1 MGVFIIIANRYGLI
15 QKNMVVLKKMIKK
28 FFFLFAYK
36 IYPFIKNKEEYIKSL
51 EHLIT
56 KSEEKILI
64 LRIHK
69 YFMKNWSKQ
78 KLLNYND
85 YLDNKFYDT
94 TNNYSEAFNHAINR
108 LININHPKLTILVQK
123 MKSYINLRINEY
135 YEYIKDNNKDK
146 VEINQKEFIFTK
158 LKGFIEKYQ
167 LLYENEV
174 TLEQI
179 KTLYEKNKLEIY
191 EILIYLWID
200 FINDEE
206 DEELMKIYNKIIE
219 EINNETELNKNKI
232 EQKDKKKDN
241 YIDKMTKN
249 LEKDNFNFD
258 YIENE
263 SLGKSLDIEEND
275 IKEDIN
281 SNFYIL
287 NMETKDKKQLKIK
300 KNF

>member
-1 MGVFIIIANRYGLI
+1 
-15 QKNMVVLKKMIKK
+15 
-28 FFFLFAYK
+28 
-36 IYPFIKNKEEYIKSL
+36 
-51 EHLIT
+51 
-56 KSEEKILI
+56 
-64 LRIHK
+64 
-69 YFMKNWSKQ
+69 MKNWSKQ

-123 MKSYINLRINEY
+123 KKSYINLRINEY
-135 YEYIKDNNKDK
+135 YEYNKDNNKDK
-146 VEINQKEFIFTK
+146 LEINQKEFIFTK
-158 LKGFIEKYQ
+158 LKNFIEKYQ

-219 EINNETELNKNKI
+219 EIKNETELNKNKI
-232 EQKDKKKDN
+232 EQKDKKKDKL
-241 YIDKMTKN
+241 YR
-249 LEKDNFNFD
+249 
-258 YIENE
+258 
-263 SLGKSLDIEEND
+263 
-275 IKEDIN
+275 
-281 SNFYIL
+281 
-287 NMETKDKKQLKIK
+287 
-300 KNF
+300 